1 MLRQGMVEATA
12 TYIIEV
18 VGQWVIRFNDVVYFL
33 FETVRVPVFHLSENW
48 TENRTENRFHIPV
61 RAVNSIPVHK
71 TIYWIGTRN
80 NHSAQHVHVYLP
92 IFQVAYLPSGAS
104 LVCGLAS
111 GRSDLVKYR
120 GVATFLRAWLVATAM
135 KTVFP
140 QVDYRELSN

>member
-1 MLRQGMVEATA
+1 MRKMLKILRIYAWNYANEGS
-12 TYIIEV
+12 

-48 TENRTENRFHIPV
+48 TENRFHIPV
-61 RAVNSIPVHK
+61 HAVNSVPVHK

-80 NHSAQHVHVYLP
+80 NQCSTCTYLP